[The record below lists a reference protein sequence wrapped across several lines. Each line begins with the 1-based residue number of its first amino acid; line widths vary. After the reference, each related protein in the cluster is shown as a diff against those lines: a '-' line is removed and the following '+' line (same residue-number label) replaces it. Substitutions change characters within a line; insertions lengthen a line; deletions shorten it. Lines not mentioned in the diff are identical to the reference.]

1 MLLLFYSIY
10 LFLGSVCLQVQ
21 GAPVTPAPGKGRQ
34 DAISSWT
41 SSSSSSNPTFRNH
54 GKFQKIH
61 ITNVNT
67 NTNTNPNQHPNT
79 HFISPSF
86 LTNPNPNPPTSPRQS
101 TIKPSPRLRQIYGIF
116 INQARHL
123 SSSASPHQVQQH
135 STLESSGWLPNK
147 NQEEAEDTPTPDLLT
162 QRRPL
167 GIYALIRHLRRT
179 DRVWAPVAILFA
191 MSWLAVV
198 AMGVVECIGVCW
210 QRVMK
215 RERQG
220 RFGGGGGWGRH
231 HERVLFDGGVLDEVI
246 IEAVPMDDDDEDGD
260 EQNHEDGGDRHKM
273 LKKM

>member
-1 MLLLFYSIY
+1 MLLLYYSTY
-10 LFLGSVCLQVQ
+10 LLLGSVCLGQ
-21 GAPVTPAPGKGRQ
+21 GAPVTPGKQ
-34 DAISSWT
+34 PEDAISSWT
-41 SSSSSSNPTFRNH
+41 SSSSSNPTFRNH

-67 NTNTNPNQHPNT
+67 NTNANPNPHPNT
-79 HFISPSF
+79 HFIPPSF
-86 LTNPNPNPPTSPRQS
+86 LTNPSPNPPTSPQQS
-101 TIKPSPRLRQIYGIF
+101 TTINSNPRLRQIYGIF

-123 SSSASPHQVQQH
+123 SSFASSQQHQQH
-135 STLESSGWLPNK
+135 STIKSSEWLPNT
-147 NQEEAEDTPTPDLLT
+147 NQETGEDTPTSDLLA

-198 AMGVVECIGVCW
+198 AMGVVECVGVCW

-215 RERQG
+215 SERQRQG
-220 RFGGGGGWGRH
+220 RFGGSGGWGMH
-231 HERVLFDGGVLDEVI
+231 HERVLFDGGVLDEVV
-246 IEAVPMDDDDEDGD
+246 IEAVPVDDDEDDGQD
-260 EQNHEDGGDRHKM
+260 QEDGDYGYKT